1 MDISEI
7 ERKIKEFKA
16 KGLEWNV
23 GYSEWR
29 GEWGR
34 IIYYIEE
41 QVKLPSGEWISKYKI
56 RVLRALTFPPLPIH
70 IFVKGK
76 SQGRQTAG
84 KKIDPNNLE
93 RGDRKRQREKQA
105 SSDNKNNIKRIYE
118 KIKNFFICF
127 IKLTKNM
134 MLF

>member
-56 RVLRALTFPPLPIH
+56 REYFEKNKLEFGNTKQIEYLLALEFFDLVEFFPSNYP
-70 IFVKGK
+70 
-76 SQGRQTAG
+76 AG
-84 KKIDPNNLE
+84 LSAEYVDLL
-93 RGDRKRQREKQA
+93 
-105 SSDNKNNIKRIYE
+105 S
-118 KIKNFFICF
+118 
-127 IKLTKNM
+127 
-134 MLF
+134 